1 MEGNETMRYE
11 KMDEASREEVERGIS
26 AAFANVADRLWSEV
40 REAAACVEPDREA
53 VYGKVRAAGAVAE
66 IEDLYKFNNLT
77 AEDIMGAVCNV
88 SPEAYAD
95 PATYEPTI
103 ARLAA
108 ECSDGHLPE
117 KDEVLASLNG
127 MKRGLPLSPEAQA
140 IKEAL
145 EQGRD
150 LYNVETGEFCFLWND
165 LGSIAST
172 DVPLDDPG
180 LMDAVASDGFDF
192 YEDLVGAPNRTAY
205 IVESNES
212 RLEDGD
218 GLPDPDN
225 PAHDER
231 DEVFERMASEDGWGD
246 ASRERVLAAMERAGL
261 LCDVDALSQ
270 NRAAAA
276 RPCDDQSLADRGCG
290 DSER

>member
-1 MEGNETMRYE
+1 
-11 KMDEASREEVERGIS
+11 MDEASREEVERGIS

-77 AEDIMGAVCNV
+77 AEDIMGAVGNV

-127 MKRGLPLSPEAQA
+127 MKRGLPLSP
-140 IKEAL
+140 K
-145 EQGRD
+145 R
-150 LYNVETGEFCFLWND
+150 
-165 LGSIAST
+165 
-172 DVPLDDPG
+172 
-180 LMDAVASDGFDF
+180 
-192 YEDLVGAPNRTAY
+192 RR
-205 IVESNES
+205 S
-212 RLEDGD
+212 RR
-218 GLPDPDN
+218 P
-225 PAHDER
+225 
-231 DEVFERMASEDGWGD
+231 S
-246 ASRERVLAAMERAGL
+246 
-261 LCDVDALSQ
+261 
-270 NRAAAA
+270 NRAATSTTS
-276 RPCDDQSLADRGCG
+276 RPVSSASFGTTWGRLRAPTCLSTTRG
-290 DSER
+290 

>member
-1 MEGNETMRYE
+1 MRYG
-11 KMDEASREEVERGIS
+11 KMDTASREEVEQGIS

-40 REAAACVEPDREA
+40 RDAAICAEPDREA
-53 VYGKVRAAGAVAE
+53 VYGKVRAAGAAAE

-77 AEDIMGAVCNV
+77 AEDIMGAVGNV
-88 SPEAYAD
+88 SPEAYAE
-95 PATYEPTI
+95 PAIYEPVI
-103 ARLAA
+103 AKLAA

-127 MKRGLPLSPEAQA
+127 LKRGLPLSPEAQA

-172 DVPLDDPG
+172 DVPLDDPQ
-180 LMDAVASDGFDF
+180 LMDAIARDGFDF
-192 YEDLVGAPNRTAY
+192 YEDMVGAPNRTAY

-218 GLPDPDN
+218 GLPDPDY
-225 PAHDER
+225 PAFDER
-231 DEVFERMASEDGWGD
+231 NEVFERMASEDGWGD

-261 LCDVDALSQ
+261 LYDVDTLSQ
-270 NRAAAA
+270 NNASTVRS
-276 RPCDDQSLADRGCG
+276 CDDQSLADRACG
-290 DSER
+290 NSAR